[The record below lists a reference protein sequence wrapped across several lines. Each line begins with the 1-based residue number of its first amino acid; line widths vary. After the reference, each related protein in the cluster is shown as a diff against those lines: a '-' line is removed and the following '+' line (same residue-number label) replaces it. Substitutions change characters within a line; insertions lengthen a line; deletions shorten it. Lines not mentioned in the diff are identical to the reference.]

1 MRAMSGDVTRFAPSP
16 TGHLHLGHAFA
27 ALYAADLAARS
38 GGRFLL
44 RIEDT
49 DRTRSR
55 VAFEQAI
62 EDDLAWLGLAWE
74 KPVRRQSE
82 HFADYA
88 RALERLN
95 ALGCV
100 YPCFCTRK
108 EIEAEFAAS
117 VSAPHGPDGPIY
129 PGTCRA
135 IDARERDERI
145 ARGDRCAWR
154 LDVGRAAAIVGRPVT
169 FEEVGAG
176 PAGEHGT
183 IAVRID
189 AFGDFVLA
197 RKDAPVSYHL
207 AVVVDDALQGVT
219 LVTRGNDLFAATS
232 LHRLL
237 QELLRLPAP
246 RYSHHRLITDA
257 QGKRFAKRD
266 EATTLQTLRAQGVSA
281 DEVRRRL
288 GFTSR

>member
-1 MRAMSGDVTRFAPSP
+1 MTGDVTRFAPSP
-16 TGHLHLGHAFA
+16 TGYLHLGHAFA

-38 GGRFLL
+38 GGRFLV

-55 VAFEQAI
+55 PEFEAAI
-62 EDDLAWLGLAWE
+62 FEDLTWLGLTWE
-74 KPVRRQSE
+74 QPARRQSD
-82 HFADYA
+82 HFGDYDK
-88 RALERLN
+88 ALEKLK
-95 ALGCV
+95 ALGCT

-129 PGTCRA
+129 PGTCRGLG
-135 IDARERDERI
+135 ARERGERL
-145 ARGDRCAWR
+145 ARGDAHAWR
-154 LDVGRAAAIVGRPVT
+154 LDVAKAVTIVGAPIL
-169 FEEVGAG
+169 FEELGSG
-176 PAGEHGT
+176 PAGEHGS
-183 IAVRID
+183 IVARPD

-197 RKDAPVSYHL
+197 RKDAPASYHL
-207 AVVVDDALQGVT
+207 TVAVDDALQGVT
-219 LVTRGNDLFAATS
+219 LVTRGNDLFASTS

-237 QELLRLPAP
+237 QELLSLPAP

-257 QGKRFAKRD
+257 AGKRLAKRD
-266 EATTLQTLRAQGVSA
+266 QAATLRTLRAEGVGAS
-281 DEVRRRL
+281 EVLTRL